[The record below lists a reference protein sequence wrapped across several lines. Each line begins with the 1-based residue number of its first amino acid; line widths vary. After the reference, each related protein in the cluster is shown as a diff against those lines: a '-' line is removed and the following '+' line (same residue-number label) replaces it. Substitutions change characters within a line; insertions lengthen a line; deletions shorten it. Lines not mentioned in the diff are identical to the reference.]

1 MRLLEKYKTMR
12 KSIIIAT
19 AALLIIGLL
28 YLNPLPKE
36 KVSEPEKPINI
47 TFTGDVML
55 GRNVNPVLYEDP
67 QPFKGVI
74 NLTNNTD
81 LTVINLE
88 SPITN
93 STNPRDKL
101 ITFKADPKFTKSL
114 KEAGVDVACLA
125 NNHIMDYGEKGLN
138 DTIQN
143 LKAAGIMYVGAGPNI
158 TEAYKPLI
166 IDIKGKRIAIIQASE
181 FADEYYM
188 PPATKN
194 RPGFAPISWEHIKSA
209 IDDAKKAG
217 ADYIIC
223 EFHYGNEYRYTP
235 NELQKDISH
244 KCIDEG
250 AFMVVGH
257 HPHVP
262 GSIEKYK
269 GRLIFYSLGNCVFD
283 MQNPETK
290 RSMIIVVTIK
300 DNSSTVH
307 IYPINII
314 GYYPQLMDVD
324 DANAFLKEL
333 EYYSNVEIQ
342 SKNGVGIIKT

>member
-1 MRLLEKYKTMR
+1 MR
-12 KSIIIAT
+12 KSIIIVAVVF
-19 AALLIIGLL
+19 LIIGLS
-28 YLNPLPKE
+28 YFSPLNPTDQ
-36 KVSEPEKPINI
+36 VSEPEKPINV

-67 QPFKGVI
+67 QPFRNVI
-74 NLTNNTD
+74 NLTNGTD

-101 ITFKADPKFTKSL
+101 ITFKADPQFTKSL
-114 KEAGVDVACLA
+114 KDAGVDVACLA
-125 NNHIMDYGEKGLN
+125 NNHIMDYREEGLN
-138 DTIQN
+138 DTIKN
-143 LKAAGIMYVGAGPNI
+143 LKATGIMYVGAGPNI

-166 IDIKGKRIAIIQASE
+166 INIKGKRIAIIQASE

-188 PPATKN
+188 PPATRN
-194 RPGFAPISWEHIKSA
+194 RPGFAPISWDHIKSA
-209 IDDAKKAG
+209 IDNAKKAG

-235 NELQKDISH
+235 NELQKNISH

-262 GSIEKYK
+262 GGIEEYK
-269 GRLIFYSLGNCVFD
+269 GHLIFYSLGNCVFD
-283 MQNPETK
+283 MQNPETR
-290 RSMIIVVTIK
+290 RSMIIVVTIRG
-300 DNSSTVH
+300 NSSIVH

-324 DANAFLKEL
+324 DANAFLDEL

-342 SKNGVGIIKT
+342 SKNGVGMIKT